1 MSPYLG
7 VDGGNSKAVAVVATA
22 TGDVLAAARKLGTA
36 DIYTSGGEQ
45 AAIELVARA
54 IDEALALAGTYRS
67 EVGRS
72 VFSLAGADWPE
83 DFAYHAQA
91 WREMGFSHP
100 VAVVND
106 AIGALAGAA
115 PTGPA
120 VVVSIGTGA
129 ATGARGVDG
138 GVWHSSFW
146 QSPHGA
152 AELAQRA
159 FDAVVRAELGIGPTT
174 ALRDPLLA
182 VTGDPDVEA
191 ALHRFTARGAGPLP
205 VGPIVRAL
213 LVAARDGDVAARHIV
228 EEHGR
233 GLGEV
238 AAAAARRVS
247 IGAEPFAVSFTGGLA
262 RADDTTLLGAA
273 AVGLMASEGLK
284 PVLVPPRWE
293 PALGALV
300 IGLQADGNFS
310 ENVAAR
316 LDATRPPPSL
326 YDVLS
331 P

>member
-1 MSPYLG
+1 MSLYLG

-22 TGDVLAAARKLGTA
+22 AGDVLAAARQLGTA
-36 DIYTSGGEQ
+36 DIYTPRGEH
-45 AAIELVARA
+45 AAIELVTRA
-54 IDEALALAGTYRS
+54 IDEALAQAGTQRS

-91 WREMGFSHP
+91 WGEMGFSRP

-106 AIGALAGAA
+106 AIGALAGAV

-120 VVVSIGTGA
+120 VAVSIGTGA
-129 ATGARGVDG
+129 ATGARGGDG
-138 GVWHSSFW
+138 SVWHSSFW
-146 QSPHGA
+146 QSPQGA
-152 AELAQRA
+152 AELAERA

-174 ALRDPLLA
+174 TLRDSLLA
-182 VTGDPDVEA
+182 ITGDPDVEA

-205 VGPIVRAL
+205 VGTIVHAL

-228 EEHGR
+228 EEHGK
-233 GLGEV
+233 GLGEM
-238 AAAAARRVS
+238 AAVAARRVS
-247 IGAEPFAVSFTGGLA
+247 IDAEPFPVSFTGGLA
-262 RADDTTLLGAA
+262 RADDTTLLGAS
-273 AVGLMASEGLK
+273 AVGQMVSEGLQ
-284 PVLVPPRWE
+284 PTLVPPRWE

-300 IGLQADGNFS
+300 IGLQADGIFS
-310 ENVAAR
+310 ESLAAR

>member
-1 MSPYLG
+1 VSLYLG

-22 TGDVLAAARKLGTA
+22 SGDVLAAARQLGTA
-36 DIYTSGGEQ
+36 DIYAAGGEPG
-45 AAIELVARA
+45 AIDLVARA
-54 IDEALALAGTYRS
+54 VDEALEQAGRHRS
-67 EVGRS
+67 EIGRA

-83 DFAYHAQA
+83 DFAYHARA
-91 WREMGFSHP
+91 WSEIGFGGP
-100 VAVVND
+100 VTVVND
-106 AIGALAGAA
+106 AIGALAGAV

-138 GVWHSSFW
+138 SVWHSSFW

-152 AELAQRA
+152 AELARRA

-174 ALRDPLLA
+174 ALRDTLIA
-182 VTGDPDVEA
+182 ITGDSDVEG
-191 ALHRFTARGAGPLP
+191 ALHRFTSRGAKPLP
-205 VGPIVRAL
+205 VGPIARAL
-213 LVAARDGDVAARHIV
+213 LAAARDGDATARRIV
-228 EEHGR
+228 EEHGK

-238 AAAAARRVS
+238 AVVAARRVS

-262 RADDTTLLGAA
+262 RADVTTLLGAA
-273 AVGLMASEGLK
+273 AVGLMGSEGLK
-284 PVLVPPRWE
+284 PTPVPPRWQ

-300 IGLQADGNFS
+300 IGLQTDRVFS
-310 ENVAAR
+310 QGVAAR
-316 LDATRPPPSL
+316 LDATQPPPSL